1 MLQSTDRLTH
11 FVPQAAP
18 RHRVTVWNGMSNLL
32 VTPVTTRAQQ
42 KQFINL
48 PWTLYAGD
56 PNWVPPLLMEHK
68 RLLGFKHHPF
78 YEDGAIRTF
87 LASRNGQ
94 VVGRIAAIVNNA
106 HNRRAEEKRGFF
118 GFFESIDDQQV
129 ADALFDAAANWLK
142 DQGMTA
148 VRGPTNPS
156 LNYEVGLL
164 VEGFHSPPTF
174 MMTYNKPYY
183 GKLVEGWGLKKVQ
196 DLYAFWGHIDMIS
209 GLDRKLWFIAN
220 EAKERFN
227 VKIRPMDTRRFRE
240 EVEMF
245 LHVYNASLVGTWGFA
260 PMSTAEVKEQ
270 AKGLKMLIAP
280 ELAIVAE
287 VDGEP
292 IGACLGLLDYNPR
305 IKAIG
310 GRLFPFGFIR
320 LLRNKHSI
328 KKMRVISIN
337 VLPEYQRWG
346 LGVVL
351 LGGLIEPIQKWGMHE
366 AEFSWVLESNTLSR
380 GSLEKGGARLDKT
393 YRLYDRE
400 LA

>member
-1 MLQSTDRLTH
+1 
-11 FVPQAAP
+11 
-18 RHRVTVWNGMSNLL
+18 MSNLPVTSVT
-32 VTPVTTRAQQ
+32 VTPVTSKSQQ
-42 KQFINL
+42 KQFINF
-48 PWTLYAGD
+48 PWKLYAGD
-56 PNWVPPLLMEHK
+56 ANWVPPLLMEHK

-78 YEDGAIRTF
+78 YDDGAIQTF
-87 LASRNGQ
+87 LATSGGE

-106 HNRRAEEKRGFF
+106 HNRRAEEQRGFF
-118 GFFESIDDQQV
+118 GFFESVDDQLV
-129 ADALFDAAANWLK
+129 ANQLFDAAAAWLK
-142 DQGMTA
+142 KRGMTA
-148 VRGPTNPS
+148 LRGPTNPS
-156 LNYEVGLL
+156 LNYECGLL

-196 DLYAFWGHIDMIS
+196 DLFAFWGHIDMIS

-220 EAKERFN
+220 EAKERFK
-227 VKIRPMDTRRFRE
+227 VTVRPMNTRNFRE

-245 LHVYNASLVGTWGFA
+245 LRVYNASLVGTWGFA
-260 PMSTAEVKEQ
+260 PLSPGEITEL

-280 ELAIVAE
+280 ELALVAE
-287 VDGEP
+287 VDGQP

-310 GRLFPFGFIR
+310 GRLFPFGFIK

-328 KKMRVISIN
+328 KKMRVVSIN
-337 VLPEYQRWG
+337 VTPEYQRWG

-351 LGGLIEPIQKWGMHE
+351 LGGLIAPIQKWGMHE
-366 AEFSWVLESNTLSR
+366 AEFSWVLETNTLSR
-380 GSLEKGGARLDKT
+380 GSLEKGGAKLDKT
-393 YRLYDRE
+393 YRIYDRD

>member
-1 MLQSTDRLTH
+1 
-11 FVPQAAP
+11 
-18 RHRVTVWNGMSNLL
+18 MSQLL

-48 PWTLYAGD
+48 PWKLYAGD

-68 RLLGFKHHPF
+68 KLLGYKHHAF
-78 YEDGAIRTF
+78 YDDGAIQTF
-87 LASRNGQ
+87 LATRNGQ
-94 VVGRIAAIVNNA
+94 VVGRVAAIINNA

-129 ADALFDAAANWLK
+129 ANALFDAAGAWLK
-142 DQGMTA
+142 ERGMTA
-148 VRGPTNPS
+148 VRGPANPS
-156 LNYEVGLL
+156 LNYECGLL
-164 VEGFHSPPTF
+164 IEGFHSPPTF

-183 GKLVEGWGLKKVQ
+183 GRLVEGWGFTKVQ

-227 VKIRPMDTRRFRE
+227 VKIRTLDRSRFQE

-245 LHVYNASLVGTWGFA
+245 LRVYNASLVGTWGFA
-260 PMSTAEVKEQ
+260 PMSAGEIKETA
-270 AKGLKMLIAP
+270 AGLKLLIAP
-280 ELAIVAE
+280 ELALVAE

-292 IGACLGLLDYNPR
+292 IGALLGLLDYNPR
-305 IKAIG
+305 IKAIN

-320 LLRNKHSI
+320 LLRNKRGI

-337 VLPEYQRWG
+337 VVPEYQRWG

-366 AEFSWVLESNTLSR
+366 AEFSWVLETNTLSR
-380 GSLEKGGARLDKT
+380 GSLEKGGAKLDKT
-393 YRLYDRE
+393 YRMYDRD
-400 LA
+400 L

>member
-1 MLQSTDRLTH
+1 MST
-11 FVPQAAP
+11 P
-18 RHRVTVWNGMSNLL
+18 L

-56 PNWVPPLLMEHK
+56 PNWVPPLLAEHK

-78 YEDGAIRTF
+78 YDDGAIQTF
-87 LASRNGQ
+87 LATRGNQ
-94 VVGRIAAIVNNA
+94 VVGRIAAIVNNV
-106 HNRRAEEKRGFF
+106 HNRRAEELRGFF
-118 GFFESIDDQQV
+118 GFFESVDDQQV
-129 ADALFDAAANWLK
+129 ATALFDAAAAWLK
-142 DQGMTA
+142 ERGMTA
-148 VRGPTNPS
+148 LRGPTNPS
-156 LNYEVGLL
+156 LNYECGLL
-164 VEGFHSPPTF
+164 IEGFHSPPTF

-183 GKLVEGWGLKKVQ
+183 GRLVEGWGLQKVQ

-227 VKIRPMDTRRFRE
+227 VKIRRMNSRRFGE

-245 LHVYNASLVGTWGFA
+245 LQVYNGSMVGTWGFA
-260 PMSTAEVKEQ
+260 PLSPGEIKEL

-280 ELAIVAE
+280 ELALVAE

-310 GRLFPFGFIR
+310 GRLFPFGFIH

-328 KKMRVISIN
+328 KKMRVLSIN
-337 VLPEYQRWG
+337 VVPEYQRWG
-346 LGVVL
+346 LGIVL

-366 AEFSWVLESNTLSR
+366 AEFSWVLETNTLSR
-380 GSLEKGGARLDKT
+380 GSLEKGGAKLDKT
-393 YRLYDRE
+393 YRIYDRD
-400 LA
+400 LT